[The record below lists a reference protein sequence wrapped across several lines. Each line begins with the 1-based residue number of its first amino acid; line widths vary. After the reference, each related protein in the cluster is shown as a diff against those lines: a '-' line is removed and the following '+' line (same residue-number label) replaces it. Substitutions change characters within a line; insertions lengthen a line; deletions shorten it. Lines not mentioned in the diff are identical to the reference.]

1 MGDFMRYFKVII
13 CLFLIL
19 FLFGCSAT
27 YEIDI
32 DKELNID
39 EKLELSSESY
49 NSQISNYESFLP
61 VDINVDD
68 IEAFKVKSDDI
79 EYYDITKSEDN
90 SNICFS
96 YTFDVDKINNSMIA
110 RSCYEYVTVMN
121 SYNKDNLREELLIS
135 TSKNFLCFDTYNN
148 LDDVTVN
155 ITTKKEVYSNN
166 ADSVNGNTYTWYI
179 NRDTKDDASIQM
191 VIDSEII
198 DEGIPFWEENL
209 LSIIVCVILIFS
221 GILYLFIRRHS
232 NKVNKI

>member
-1 MGDFMRYFKVII
+1 MGDFMRYFKFII

-79 EYYDITKSEDN
+79 EYYDINKNDDN
-90 SNICFS
+90 SKIEFS
-96 YTFDVDKINNSMIA
+96 YTFDIDKFNNSMMA

-121 SYNKDNLREELLIS
+121 SYNKDNLRDELLIS
-135 TSKNFLCFDTYNN
+135 TSKKFLCFNNYNN

-179 NRDTKDDASIQM
+179 NKDTKDDASIQM
-191 VIDSEII
+191 VINSEVI

-209 LSIIVCVILIFS
+209 LFIIVCIVLIFS
-221 GILYLFIRRHS
+221 GIVYLFIKRRS
-232 NKVNKI
+232 DKVNKI